1 MDMRRERRI
10 GPGRNE
16 RRELKIR
23 PMRGIRRMLHSMGI
37 NHYFIQDKIAR
48 KGNTVAYLFGILF
61 LFLSVSLLAPMA
73 VAYYYGDDL
82 RPWIYPFLLTA
93 ALGIPLLLRFQPA
106 EMTRATEALFVVTN
120 AWLMVTVFGAIP
132 YVLYGMSVV
141 DAMFETMSGFTTTGS
156 TIMLDIESWPRSL
169 LFWRSMTQWLG
180 GAGIILVFITIF
192 PMLGV
197 ASRSL
202 ARKEFAGMDVQNFS
216 RRIQEE
222 SMKFHY
228 IFFGL
233 SAAMVLLLL
242 LTGIG
247 VYDSFTVMFS
257 TLSTG
262 GFSPHTESIAF
273 YGNVM
278 VEWIVIIFMFLAGT
292 NFYLHFQALRNRDRK
307 AYWRNG
313 EFRSYFIILALA
325 SAVGA
330 LFLWGNPYTDAFEV
344 VTDSTF
350 QMISVM
356 TSTGFA
362 TTDFALWRV
371 EVVFILLLLMGI
383 GGCTASTAG
392 GLKVARLVLLRKFIS
407 TTLHKTVHPRAMF
420 SIKLD
425 GRTLN
430 EGAITS
436 VMAIVVCYI
445 GTSLLSAAALVFMGI
460 QPDMAVSAAVSAV
473 SNCGPALGELGP
485 LGTYGGLPDMAK
497 VVLTFTMWAGRLEFL
512 TVFSLLTP
520 VFWRELLRYRRG
532 ETRLSDQK

>member
-1 MDMRRERRI
+1 MNMMRDRR
-10 GPGRNE
+10 
-16 RRELKIR
+16 IR
-23 PMRGIRRMLHSMGI
+23 PMRGIKRMFHSMGI
-37 NHYFIQDKIAR
+37 NRYFIQDKIAR
-48 KGNTVAYLFGILF
+48 KGNTIAYLFGILF
-61 LFLSVSLLAPMA
+61 LFLSASMLAPLG
-73 VAYYYGDDL
+73 VACYYGDDL
-82 RPWIYPFLLTA
+82 RPWIYPILLTV
-93 ALGIPLLLRFQPA
+93 ALGVPLILRFRPA
-106 EMTRATEALFVVTN
+106 QMTRATEALFVVTSS
-120 AWLMVTVFGAIP
+120 WLMVMVFGAIP
-132 YVLYGMSVV
+132 YVMYGMSVV
-141 DAMFETMSGFTTTGS
+141 DAMFETMSGFTTTGA
-156 TIMLDIESWPRSL
+156 TIMVDIESWPRSL

-192 PMLGV
+192 PLLGV
-197 ASRSL
+197 AGRSL

-228 IFFGL
+228 IFIGL
-233 SAAMVLLLL
+233 SAAQFLLLL

-247 VYDSFTVMFS
+247 AYDSFVVMFS

-262 GFSPHTESIAF
+262 GFSPHTESVAY
-273 YGNVM
+273 YGSAA

-292 NFYLHFQALRNRDRK
+292 NFYLHFQALRSKDRR
-307 AYWRNG
+307 AYWHNA
-313 EFRSYFIILALA
+313 EFRTYVIILALA
-325 SAVGA
+325 STVGA
-330 LFLWGNPYTDAFEV
+330 LFLWGNPYTDVFEV

-362 TTDFALWRV
+362 TADFALWRV

-392 GLKVARLVLLRKFIS
+392 GLKVARIVLLRKFIS

-436 VMAIVVCYI
+436 VMAIVICYI
-445 GTSLLSAAALVFMGI
+445 GTALLAAAALVFMGI
-460 QPDMAVSAAVSAV
+460 RPDLAVSAAVSAV

-485 LGTYGGLPDMAK
+485 MGTYGGLPDLAK

-532 ETRLSDQK
+532 EPRLTHQK